1 MLNVET
7 IRKVRQAHFRE
18 GKSIREITRE
28 LNIARNTVR
37 NIIRS
42 GITDLVYERN
52 DQPRPKLGSFIERLS
67 ELLKDLIRS
76 NSPLVL

>member
-28 LNIARNTVR
+28 LKIARNTVR

-42 GITDLVYERN
+42 GILISAVILFSHGAVITCPPHPADHCFY
-52 DQPRPKLGSFIERLS
+52 DTFI
-67 ELLKDLIRS
+67 LLFS
-76 NSPLVL
+76 A

>member
-7 IRKVRQAHFRE
+7 ICKVRQAHFRE

-42 GITDLVYERN
+42 GITDLVYERV
-52 DQPRPKLGSFIERLS
+52 DQPRPKLGS
-67 ELLKDLIRS
+67 
-76 NSPLVL
+76 